1 MNGDH
6 KSRLS
11 IESDVIK
18 AMFYE
23 PLKGEVDVIVVN
35 LGKRVESWLHMCS
48 ILKMFG
54 YQNAN
59 SWLFDDLC
67 KERPL
72 ERISGE
78 NSR

>member
-35 LGKRVESWLHMCS
+35 LGKRVES
-48 ILKMFG
+48 
-54 YQNAN
+54 
-59 SWLFDDLC
+59 
-67 KERPL
+67 
-72 ERISGE
+72 
-78 NSR
+78 